1 MRDSRIY
8 KQTENCAIY
17 ADIYYQGGKTPVI
30 IYIHG
35 GALIF
40 GTRNWLS
47 QEQVELYLN
56 AGFSVVSIDY
66 RLAPETKFELIIED
80 IQDAITWVRTTATEW
95 YDFDANRIVL
105 IGSSAGA
112 YLSLLIGSMN
122 IKPKAIVSFYGY
134 GDILGEWYAE
144 PSNYYCQRPIINE
157 TEARQY
163 VNRSEISDGPWERF
177 YFYLYCRQ
185 YGLWV
190 EEVTRLDRVHQ
201 ADKLVKYNPIDNISI
216 EYPPTLFLHGDKDTD
231 VPFEQSVIMYERL
244 CGIGVQCELIT
255 IQDGDHGFD
264 HNFNDSQVQNAF
276 KKILKFLEAYV

>member
-1 MRDSRIY
+1 MKDSRVY
-8 KQTENCAIY
+8 KQTENCSIY
-17 ADIYYQGGKTPVI
+17 ADIYYQGGKSPVI
-30 IYIHG
+30 VYIHG

-40 GTRNWLS
+40 GTRNWLP

-80 IQDAITWVRTTATEW
+80 IQDAITWVRTTAAEW
-95 YDFDANRIVL
+95 YDFDVNRIAL

-112 YLSLLIGSMN
+112 YLSLLMGSMN

-144 PSNYYCQRPIINE
+144 PSKYYCQRPMIKE
-157 TEARQY
+157 FEARKYINQL
-163 VNRSEISDGPWERF
+163 EITDGPWERF
-177 YFYLYCRQ
+177 NFYLYCRQ
-185 YGLWV
+185 HGLWV
-190 EEVTRLDRVHQ
+190 EEVIGLDPLHQ
-201 ADKLVKYNPIDNISI
+201 VDKLVKYNPIDNISL

-231 VPFEQSVIMYERL
+231 VPYEQSVTMYEKL
-244 CGIGVQCELIT
+244 CGAGVQCELIT

-264 HNFNDSQVQNAF
+264 NNFNDPQVQRAF
-276 KKILKFLEAYV
+276 NKILKFLKSYM